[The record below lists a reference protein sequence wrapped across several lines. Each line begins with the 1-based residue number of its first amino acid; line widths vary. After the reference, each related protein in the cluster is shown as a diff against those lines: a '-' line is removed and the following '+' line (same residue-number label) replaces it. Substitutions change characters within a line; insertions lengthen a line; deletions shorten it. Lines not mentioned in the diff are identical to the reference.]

1 MSRSSS
7 NGQRRTSGKTALATP
22 WMPSRSKSSLVMAA
36 TAMQRRVLATYARRV
51 QLLINFLGPY
61 NAIHVGAAAPNV
73 PSTLVNQLTS
83 PGRMFIPV
91 GVYMQDVQQID
102 KDENDRVT
110 QQPIM
115 SVSVSYCLFL
125 PMHPEINLYLAIV
138 RPAY

>member
-1 MSRSSS
+1 
-7 NGQRRTSGKTALATP
+7 
-22 WMPSRSKSSLVMAA
+22 MAA